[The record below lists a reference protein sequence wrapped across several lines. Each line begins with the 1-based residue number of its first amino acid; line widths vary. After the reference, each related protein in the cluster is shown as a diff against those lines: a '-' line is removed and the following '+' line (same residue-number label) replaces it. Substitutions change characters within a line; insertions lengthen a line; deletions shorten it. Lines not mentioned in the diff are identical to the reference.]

1 MALGYYLLSDM
12 VTNFHELYQRYA
24 QDIYRFAYWLC
35 GNSQDAE
42 DITSETFVCALTTP
56 GEIKADTVKGYLLT
70 IAKNLA
76 FRKTNREKRFS
87 PIDADMRELSA
98 GPEQQVETSLELDNA
113 LRFLQ
118 TLPEVDRATLILR
131 LQDELSYEEIA
142 NTLEISLSAVKVKIH
157 RARLKLTA
165 YRISQEEL
173 KK

>member
-1 MALGYYLLSDM
+1 M

-42 DITSETFVCALTTP
+42 DITSETFVRALTTA

-76 FRKTNREKRFS
+76 FKRTHREKRFS
-87 PIDADMRELSA
+87 PINPDMREPSA
-98 GPEQQVETSLELDNA
+98 GPEQQVETSLELENV
-113 LRFLQ
+113 LGFLQ
-118 TLPEVDRATLILR
+118 TLPEVDRAALILR

-142 NTLEISLSAVKVKIH
+142 NALEISLSAAKVKIH

-165 YRISQEEL
+165 YRISQEEM